1 MILQN
6 IKKCGSGAGEI
17 FISTAIAGNFIV
29 EINLR
34 QR

>member
-6 IKKCGSGAGEI
+6 IKNCGSGTGEI
-17 FISTAIAGNFIV
+17 FVSAAIVGNIMD

>member
-6 IKKCGSGAGEI
+6 IKKCESGAGEI
-17 FISTAIAGNFIV
+17 FISTAIAGNFIA